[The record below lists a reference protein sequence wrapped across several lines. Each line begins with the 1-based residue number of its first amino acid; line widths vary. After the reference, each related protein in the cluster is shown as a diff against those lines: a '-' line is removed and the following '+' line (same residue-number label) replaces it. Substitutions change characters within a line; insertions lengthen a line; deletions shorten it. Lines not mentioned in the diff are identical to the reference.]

1 VSDALAHPESAR
13 HGPVRAFPRRR
24 FARRRGKP
32 FLRLSYCAVTTG
44 TTLLLVR
51 HGETP
56 ANTGGIWHGSIDS
69 PLTDRGRAQ
78 AARVAGLIATAYADA
93 SAVYTSNLQRAR
105 LTAEAIADALGFVPR
120 VEVGLREYDL
130 GSWEGK
136 TYHELFH
143 EHRFFERIKS
153 DPHFAPH
160 GGESPHTVTER
171 LVAALLAIAASHPGE
186 RVVVVTHGGALSM
199 AMGRLLDGSYSNWHQ
214 VMDNCGLSE
223 LVLEPTPPLLRFNL
237 NDHLADL

>member
-1 VSDALAHPESAR
+1 VKTR
-13 HGPVRAFPRRR
+13 
-24 FARRRGKP
+24 
-32 FLRLSYCAVTTG
+32 

-56 ANTGGIWHGSIDS
+56 ANTDGIWHGSIDS

-78 AARVAGLIATAYADA
+78 AARVARLIETTYADA
-93 SAVYTSNLQRAR
+93 SAVYTSDLQRAR
-105 LTAEAIADALGFVPR
+105 LTAEAIAAVLGFEPR
-120 VEVGLREYDL
+120 VETGLREYDL
-130 GSWEGK
+130 GTWEGK

-143 EHRFFERIKS
+143 EHRFFERIKT

-171 LVAALLAIAASHPGE
+171 LVAALGAIAAGHPGE
-186 RVVVVTHGGALSM
+186 RVVIVTHGGALSM
-199 AMGRLLDGSYSNWHQ
+199 AMGRILDGSYANWHQ

-223 LVLEPTPPLLRFNL
+223 LVLEPKPALLRFNH
-237 NDHLADL
+237 NEHLAGL